1 MKKIGLRILQTA
13 IVLGLFIGVYMMN
26 GRLLNSDLRPVTSQ
40 KFQDSLFV
48 IRSVFPENK
57 FIASPATNT
66 VIVKNNAGKKVA
78 ELLFTMPYCENIKGF
93 GGKIPMIIVLDTE
106 RKIEQL
112 VLLSNNETP
121 DWIGSL
127 EDAGFMKTWNGLTPN
142 EAAVKQVDAVS
153 GATFSSTA
161 ILESVKRRCSVYC
174 NEVHKSEEL
183 NKKSLLINIAVILT
197 VVFALIQ
204 FVFQG
209 KLRKVRWLMHLLNIG
224 VMGFLTVNFLSV
236 AFFYNSLLNGM
247 DLIQKMGLFLVL
259 ILSVIIPLFSGKAFY
274 CQYVCPYG
282 SLQYFSGLLI
292 KKKFKIP
299 MKVSRIL
306 SYTRYVYL
314 FTLLALLV
322 SGVSIVLEDFEPF
335 SAFAYKFAA
344 IPAFVLAGVFIILAV
359 FLNKPWCRYFCPTGA
374 VLELMRKPLI
384 DKTKNED
391 EE

>member
-1 MKKIGLRILQTA
+1 MKKIGIKILQAA
-13 IVLGLFIGVYMMN
+13 IVFGLFIGACMMT
-26 GRLLNSDLRPVTSQ
+26 GRLLNSDLRTVASQ
-40 KFQDSLFV
+40 EFQDSLLV
-48 IRSVFPENK
+48 MRSVFPDNK
-57 FIASPATNT
+57 FIASPETNT
-66 VIVKNNAGKKVA
+66 VIVKNKSGKKVA
-78 ELLFTMPYCENIKGF
+78 ELLFTMPYCQNIKGF
-93 GGKIPMIIVLDTE
+93 GGKIPMIIVIDAE

-127 EDAGFMKTWNGLTPN
+127 EDAGFMKSWNGLTPN

-153 GATFSSTA
+153 GATFSSNA
-161 ILESVKRRCSVYC
+161 ILESVKLRCSVFC
-174 NEVHKSEEL
+174 NEVHKSEET

-204 FVFQG
+204 FIFPG
-209 KLRKVRWLMHLLNIG
+209 KLRKVRWLMHLLNIV

-259 ILSVIIPLFSGKAFY
+259 ILSVIIPLLSGKAFY
-274 CQYVCPYG
+274 CQYVCPFG
-282 SLQYFSGLLI
+282 SLQYFSGLL
-292 KKKFKIP
+292 KKRKLKIP
-299 MKVSRIL
+299 TKVSRLL
-306 SYTRYVYL
+306 SYTKYVYL
-314 FTLLALLV
+314 FTLLVILV

-335 SAFAYKFAA
+335 TAFAYKFAA
-344 IPAFVLAGVFIILAV
+344 ISAFIIAGVFAVLAV

-384 DKTKNED
+384 AKTKTED